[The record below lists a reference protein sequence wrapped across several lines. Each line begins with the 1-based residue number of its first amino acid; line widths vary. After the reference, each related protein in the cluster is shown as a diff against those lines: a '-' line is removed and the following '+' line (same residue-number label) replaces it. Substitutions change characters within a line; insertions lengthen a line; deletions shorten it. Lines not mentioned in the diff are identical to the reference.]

1 MGDAMPTPE
10 GRLRIL
16 FSVRTLFNLEQAH
29 QLFLKD
35 PAQYKE
41 YMRDTENELLDAGPL
56 MWLYQ
61 ACERINMHSDA
72 LGYRPFNIGVSS
84 KDDLGTQRKILNSIG
99 QHEILDAAFHSQPH
113 GGAGYRREW
122 IRRYFNNQA
131 QPSVFFT
138 CNEEDAQM
146 AVDDGLA
153 AARIIIPEN
162 GHYTPLGKDE
172 GFSWWF
178 DLDAVA
184 WGTSG
189 ELAYKKK
196 GLEAFFK
203 TEWRDREK
211 PIEPGP
217 FTNPLTAMSQ
227 INRDLA
233 ALDIESPL
241 KLNFCTA
248 RGGKSMMRASNT
260 MQHYGMSFGQGH
272 YMAGDSK
279 SELFNIVRADGGADL
294 FIDDQLAHMEPLL
307 VDGHTACGQV
317 PYAAD
322 SAMGKFLK
330 NVNNTPK

>member
-1 MGDAMPTPE
+1 MPTPE

-16 FSVRTLFNLEQAH
+16 FSVRTLFNLEDAH

-35 PAQYKE
+35 PAQYQE
-41 YMRDTENELLDAGPL
+41 FMRDTENELLEAGPL
-56 MWLYQ
+56 LRMYQ
-61 ACERINMHSDA
+61 MCERINAYSDI

-84 KDDLGTQRKILNSIG
+84 KDDLVTQRKILNSIG
-99 QHEILDAAFHSQPH
+99 EHDIQDAAFHCQPH
-113 GGAGYRREW
+113 GGAGLRREW

-138 CNEEDAQM
+138 CNGEDAQM

-153 AARIIIPEN
+153 SAQIIIPEQAS
-162 GHYTPLGKDE
+162 YTPLPKGE
-172 GFSWWF
+172 NFNWWF

-189 ELAYKKK
+189 ELSYKKN

-203 TEWRDREK
+203 TEWRDRNK

-217 FTNPLTAMSQ
+217 FTNALTALSQ
-227 INRDLA
+227 INADLA
-233 ALDIESPL
+233 AADIDSPL
-241 KLNFCTA
+241 KLHFCTA

-260 MQHYGMSFGQGH
+260 MQHYAMQFEQGH

-294 FIDDQLAHMEPLL
+294 FIDDQRAHMEPLL
-307 VDGHTACGQV
+307 VDGHTACGHV

-322 SAMGKFLK
+322 SAMGKFIK
-330 NVNNTPK
+330 KSTQAPK